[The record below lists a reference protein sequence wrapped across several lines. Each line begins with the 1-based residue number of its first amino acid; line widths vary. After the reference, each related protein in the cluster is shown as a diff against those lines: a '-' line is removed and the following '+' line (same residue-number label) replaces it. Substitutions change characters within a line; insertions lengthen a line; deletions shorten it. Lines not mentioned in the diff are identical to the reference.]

1 MNESSQDDVGVGNLF
16 AQNDE
21 EAKHRFSIY
30 KSKDPFPEIPPAL
43 LNSADIFDYVAKTGM
58 IYPFNPSETKLKS
71 ASYEIDLF
79 GEIHFWDD
87 KKKKQ
92 VIKLEKGKRFPLEK
106 NSIAFVSLETIFRLP
121 DYIALRFNFRIKHVH
136 RGLLLGTGPLV
147 DPGFEGKLLIP
158 LHNLTADDYEIEA
171 GEGLIW
177 VEFTKLSPNE
187 KWNQEDVDSTR
198 HGKYIP
204 FPEGGKYRPPEQ
216 YFARSTQGNAIR
228 SSIPETF
235 LDVQRSAKE
244 AEKSAKESKTASLDS
259 LEAVQRTTRM
269 FYGIGVVAIVGL
281 ILALYS
287 SFHQVVSLVQDT
299 SSYLHSARGEFETF
313 KHTLNQRNIEFQAGA
328 LDKLNSLEKEVQ
340 DLKMKIENLTKSPK
354 KQSVAPQFTL
364 GSPNSQDAIPDR

>member
-136 RGLLLGTGPLV
+136 RACRKTTLSVTGASWPPSFLSTVAVLSVLPTPMPCLLTCRPVPGPASV
-147 DPGFEGKLLIP
+147 C
-158 LHNLTADDYEIEA
+158 
-171 GEGLIW
+171 
-177 VEFTKLSPNE
+177 
-187 KWNQEDVDSTR
+187 
-198 HGKYIP
+198 
-204 FPEGGKYRPPEQ
+204 
-216 YFARSTQGNAIR
+216 
-228 SSIPETF
+228 
-235 LDVQRSAKE
+235 
-244 AEKSAKESKTASLDS
+244 AEC
-259 LEAVQRTTRM
+259 R
-269 FYGIGVVAIVGL
+269 
-281 ILALYS
+281 
-287 SFHQVVSLVQDT
+287 
-299 SSYLHSARGEFETF
+299 RGET
-313 KHTLNQRNIEFQAGA
+313 G
-328 LDKLNSLEKEVQ
+328 
-340 DLKMKIENLTKSPK
+340 DLPSPA
-354 KQSVAPQFTL
+354 SATDVPWAC
-364 GSPNSQDAIPDR
+364 